1 MSAITVW
8 QPAARP
14 WWPSCGTT
22 AGWPAIA
29 FAGSAETVISMSRR
43 RSTAAQAGSM
53 PAGAAAAGSAGHPAR
68 GGQLPPGRLAVRTGP
83 AALRGAASSQVASSS
98 RGQAATRPSVA
109 GTEAAAL
116 AALAADP
123 PHDPP
128 PARRGDRRQRADR
141 AAGPRPA
148 GRNTAHPCR
157 PACRR
162 SA

>member
-68 GGQLPPGRLAVRTGP
+68 GGP
-83 AALRGAASSQVASSS
+83 
-98 RGQAATRPSVA
+98 RPSVA

-123 PHDPP
+123 HMTHRQLGEAIGVSERT
-128 PARRGDRRQRADR
+128 ARRVRAR
-141 AAGPRPA
+141 LAATPG
-148 GRNTAHPCR
+148 
-157 PACRR
+157 
-162 SA
+162 S